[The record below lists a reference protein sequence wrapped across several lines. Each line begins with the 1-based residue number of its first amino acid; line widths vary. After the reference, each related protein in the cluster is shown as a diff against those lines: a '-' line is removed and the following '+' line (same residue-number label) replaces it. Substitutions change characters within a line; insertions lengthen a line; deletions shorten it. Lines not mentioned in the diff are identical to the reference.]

1 MQIRLGVDSWRK
13 TIEDQSVERVGNTD
27 VAEENE
33 EQTTNLQMARYQI
46 RSASRTTMTRHSHLT
61 VEQMGVA
68 TTRKRLAS

>member
-46 RSASRTTMTRHSHLT
+46 RSASRTTMTRRGHLT

-68 TTRKRLAS
+68 TTRTKTS